1 MPAFR
6 FEAAD
11 ETGRITKG
19 VMEADSERHARQLVR
34 ERGLSPLLAE
44 LVQVEGK
51 AGGGAFYRR
60 RLSATDLTLCTRQLA
75 NLIGARLPMEQ
86 SLAALIEQAEKPAMR
101 EVWAAVR
108 SRVTGGS
115 GLAAAMAEH
124 PKEFD
129 PVYRAL
135 ISAGEDSGNLGQVL
149 QRLADYLETRGA
161 LKSKVVA
168 ALAYPAIVSVIAVVI
183 VIGLMTY
190 VVPQVVGVFTS
201 TKQALPILTQLLV
214 WLSAFLIKWGWL
226 LLIVL
231 VAGGWLLVRTLKQPA
246 VKARWHAKLLTLPV
260 IGPMVRALET
270 ERFASTLAI
279 LVSGG
284 VPLLRALEAA
294 QKTINNVALN
304 ARVLQAI
311 GRVREGATLARALQA
326 AGNEKSGAKFPPVL
340 IHLIS
345 SGEQTGDLPAMLG
358 RAADIQSRELER
370 RTVTLTALLEP
381 ALIVGMGGLVLLIV
395 LAVLMPIIEINSLV
409 K

>member
-86 SLAALIEQAEKPAMR
+86 SLAALIEQSEKPAMR

-135 ISAGEDSGNLGQVL
+135 ISAGEVL

-168 ALAYPAIVSVIAVVI
+168 ALAYPAIVTVIAVVI

-201 TKQALPILTQLLV
+201 TKQALPILTQILV

-231 VAGGWLLVRTLKQPA
+231 VAGGWLLIRTLKQPA

-311 GRVREGATLARALQA
+311 GRVREGATLARALQS